1 MGKKYK
7 KSSAKKGFNKITIV
21 YIVFSLLLILPGVL
35 GWVVLRKDSL
45 TCANSISC
53 INDLSGNIDANAK
66 EGIFLGKKVVVP
78 AISDTFL
85 ARVTSLNSVLGS
97 STEKKRIEV
106 DLSTQHLYAYE
117 GDKQVFSFPVSTGK
131 WGRTPTGTFSI
142 WIKLR
147 ATRMTGGQG
156 SDFYDLPNV
165 PYVMFFYNNDIPKSM
180 GFSLHGAYWHN
191 NFGYPMSHGCVNMR
205 TEDVAQLYEWANPT
219 VSSNTTYA
227 TKDNPGTEIVIYG
240 TTPI

>member
-1 MGKKYK
+1 MKRKQK
-7 KSSAKKGFNKITIV
+7 KSSGKRGSSKITFV

-35 GWVVLRKDSL
+35 GWFVLKKDSL

-53 INDLSGNIDANAK
+53 INDLTGAFDDKAA
-66 EGIFLGKKVVVP
+66 EGVFLGRKVSAP
-78 AISDTFL
+78 RFL
-85 ARVTSLNSVLGS
+85 AALPPSPVLGVT
-97 STEKKRIEV
+97 TEKKRIEV
-106 DLSTQHLYAYE
+106 DLTTQHLYAYE
-117 GDKQVFSFPVSTGK
+117 GDRLVYSFPVSTGK
-131 WGRTPTGTFSI
+131 WGRTPTGIFSI
-142 WIKLR
+142 WIKLK

-180 GFSLHGAYWHN
+180 GFGLHGTYWHN

-205 TEDVAQLYEWANPT
+205 TEDVAQLYQWADPIAT
-219 VSSNTTYA
+219 GNTTYVS
-227 TKDNPGTEIVIYG
+227 KDNPGTQVIIYG

>member
-1 MGKKYK
+1 MKKKYK
-7 KSSAKKGFNKITIV
+7 KSSGKRFSNKITLI

-35 GWVVLRKDSL
+35 GWIVLKKDSL

-53 INDLSGNIDANAK
+53 INDLTGVFDETAP
-66 EGIFLGKKVVVP
+66 EGVFLGRK
-78 AISDTFL
+78 ISPPRFL
-85 ARVTSLNSVLGS
+85 AALPPSLSVLGAT
-97 STEKKRIEV
+97 TEKKRIEV

-117 GDKQVFSFPVSTGK
+117 GDRLVYSFPVSTGK

-142 WIKLR
+142 WIKLK

-165 PYVMFFYNNDIPKSM
+165 PYTMFYYNNEVPKSM
-180 GFSLHGAYWHN
+180 GFSIHGAYWHN

-205 TEDVAQLYEWANPT
+205 TEDVAKLYQWADPVAT
-219 VSSNTTYA
+219 SNTTYA
-227 TKDNPGTEIVIYG
+227 SKDSPGTQVIVYG